1 MVKFL
6 KNCLVVLVVLVFLA
20 TSSINKA
27 NLSCE
32 GLFDGEEESINISL
46 LLYSWWHPTSFLRGD
61 FLDGRWGTASV
72 HMYGKLNEKKSTI
85 LGTEYKYRL
94 LDRGYG
100 TLEFHHR
107 EDATYG
113 TLAWLDERQR
123 LDGRFEGLR
132 VDMKCAAAVLL

>member
-72 HMYGKLNEKKSTI
+72 HMYGKLNEKNPPY
-85 LGTEYKYRL
+85 LGLNTNIDSLTGVTAHWSFIIEKMPLTVRL
-94 LDRGYG
+94 PGWMRDKG
-100 TLEFHHR
+100 
-107 EDATYG
+107 
-113 TLAWLDERQR
+113 
-123 LDGRFEGLR
+123 
-132 VDMKCAAAVLL
+132 